1 MVGIT
6 RFTSLSSNHLGSRAS
21 QPLAASGEKNV
32 AATVTDSST
41 RSTVS
46 TLARQLSEAAAHAEA
61 RDAGLSSM
69 ELGQKAS
76 ALLAQLMGEGDAGLP
91 NTDDPERL
99 ARADQANRFISGSA
113 SNPFTGLPRDQ
124 LSLIAYDD
132 SGTFTLNER
141 RAAWAQANIEEQA
154 WRQHVAA
161 QARDEYS
168 HTGKLTTFFS
178 QVRDHHAGL
187 PAIEQ
192 AQYPEDY
199 AGKLQQLIALD
210 FDWTRSGNDPVDLI
224 EQFVAAGSFAHQGM
238 ISTASPPATPVLA
251 TPPASTTRASTSAGY
266 QLMVS
271 RLFGGKEPA
280 VGNAAEGMSM
290 SNIGRSPYEF
300 LTREDR
306 ALLAEMYAY
315 AQDEGVDLAH
325 LDFLAY
331 DIGSYR
337 QHNNG
342 RLMLSFNS
350 GHSYDAEGRQV
361 FVSFDDKD
369 AATASRILSGTAINS
384 TRLDQGFLRYILD
397 PGFGALTVTSD
408 LEFLEWMVSK
418 FSGRGETTPSLGEK
432 FAATYTPVSPS
443 QKAVFHASE
452 DVRLAPFEPH
462 VTNVNG
468 VWTVTEKG
476 KAAGMTLDQV
486 TGQSRRSAA
495 SPADQELNRYV
506 LDLLLHKKEPSD
518 SRPIWLTK
526 LLERLQHR

>member
-6 RFTSLSSNHLGSRAS
+6 HFTSLSSNHLSSRAS

-61 RDAGLSSM
+61 RDAGLSNM
-69 ELGQKAS
+69 ELGQKAR
-76 ALLAQLMGEGDAGLP
+76 ALLAQLMGEGDAGMS
-91 NTDDPERL
+91 DADAPERL

-113 SNPFTGLPRDQ
+113 SNPFTGLPRNQ

-132 SGTFTLNER
+132 GGTFTLNER

-161 QARDEYS
+161 QARNEYS
-168 HTGKLTTFFS
+168 QTGKLTTFFS
-178 QVRDHHAGL
+178 QVRDHHVSLA
-187 PAIEQ
+187 AIER

-199 AGKLQQLIALD
+199 AGRLQELIALD

-224 EQFVAAGSFAHQGM
+224 GQFVAAGSFARQGAV
-238 ISTASPPATPVLA
+238 STASSTVTPVLA
-251 TPPASTTRASTSAGY
+251 TPPASMTGASTSTGY
-266 QLMVS
+266 QLMVT

-280 VGNAAEGMSM
+280 VGNAAEGMSV

-331 DIGSYR
+331 DIGNYR

-361 FVSFDDKD
+361 FVSFNDKD
-369 AATASRILSGTAINS
+369 TATASRILNGTAINS

-418 FSGRGETTPSLGEK
+418 FSRAGEAPPSLGEK
-432 FAATYTPVSPS
+432 FATFTSISPS
-443 QKAVFHASE
+443 TKAVFHASE
-452 DVRLAPFEPH
+452 EVRLAPFEPH
-462 VTNVNG
+462 ITNVNG

-495 SPADQELNRYV
+495 PPADQELNRYV

-518 SRPIWLTK
+518 SRPIWLTR
-526 LLERLQHR
+526 LLERLQHP

>member
-1 MVGIT
+1 MRG
-6 RFTSLSSNHLGSRAS
+6 
-21 QPLAASGEKNV
+21 
-32 AATVTDSST
+32 
-41 RSTVS
+41 
-46 TLARQLSEAAAHAEA
+46 
-61 RDAGLSSM
+61 
-69 ELGQKAS
+69 
-76 ALLAQLMGEGDAGLP
+76 
-91 NTDDPERL
+91 
-99 ARADQANRFISGSA
+99 
-113 SNPFTGLPRDQ
+113 
-124 LSLIAYDD
+124 
-132 SGTFTLNER
+132 
-141 RAAWAQANIEEQA
+141 
-154 WRQHVAA
+154 
-161 QARDEYS
+161 
-168 HTGKLTTFFS
+168 
-178 QVRDHHAGL
+178 HHASL
-187 PAIEQ
+187 PAIER

-199 AGKLQQLIALD
+199 AGKLQELIALD
-210 FDWTRSGNDPVDLI
+210 FDWTRSGNDPADVI

-290 SNIGRSPYEF
+290 SNIGRSLEF

-331 DIGSYR
+331 DIGNYR
-337 QHNNG
+337 QHSNG

-361 FVSFDDKD
+361 FVSFNDKD
-369 AATASRILSGTAINS
+369 TATASRILNGTAINS

-418 FSGRGETTPSLGEK
+418 FSGGGETMSSLGEK
-432 FAATYTPVSPS
+432 FAATYTPISPS